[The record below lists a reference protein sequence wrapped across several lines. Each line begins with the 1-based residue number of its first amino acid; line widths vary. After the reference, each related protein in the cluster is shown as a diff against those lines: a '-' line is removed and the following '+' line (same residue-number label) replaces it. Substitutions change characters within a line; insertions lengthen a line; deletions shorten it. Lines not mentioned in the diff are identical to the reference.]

1 MWIDYSAY
9 YLIGMLTKGITA
21 RIVYY
26 TFMANVFSSSKELSP
41 IDR

>member
-26 TFMANVFSSSKELSP
+26 TFVANVVFFFQRTKP
-41 IDR
+41 D